1 MSKATIVCIALSFAT
16 ACATGGQEDS
26 GNAVQDAAA
35 GPGAHDASNVTPP
48 ADAPKVHMDAGVTP
62 QQDAQVSQLPPDAA
76 PQSGLFCTANAQCTN
91 SGECCVTLGGPQGF
105 CAPGTVVLGQCVP
118 Q

>member
-1 MSKATIVCIALSFAT
+1 MSKAAIVCISLWLA
-16 ACATGGQEDS
+16 ACASG
-26 GNAVQDAAA
+26 GNADGGEGKIDAAV
-35 GPGAHDASNVTPP
+35 GARQDASNVTTP
-48 ADAPKVHMDAGVTP
+48 DAKVRMDAGTTP

-76 PQSGLFCTANAQCTN
+76 NQGPFCTANNQCTTA
-91 SGECCVTLGGPQGF
+91 GQCCVTLGGPQGF